1 MRLALFVIGSG
12 IGAPARYLID
22 KYFRSRFSFPYG
34 ILLVNVLGSFILGLV
49 LSNTKSDNSYLI
61 LGFCGALTSWSA
73 LALDYQQDLANK
85 KYFQLIINL
94 ISNTVLGL
102 IAAFIGMNL
111 F

>member
-34 ILLVNVLGSFILGLV
+34 ILIVNVIGSFILGLV
-49 LSNTKSDNSYLI
+49 VSNTKIANLYLI
-61 LGFCGALTSWSA
+61 LGFCGAFTSWSA
-73 LALDYQQDLANK
+73 LALDYQQDLTNK
-85 KYFQLIINL
+85 KYFQLLMNL
-94 ISNTVLGL
+94 LSNIVFGL
-102 IAAFIGMNL
+102 FAAFIGMNL